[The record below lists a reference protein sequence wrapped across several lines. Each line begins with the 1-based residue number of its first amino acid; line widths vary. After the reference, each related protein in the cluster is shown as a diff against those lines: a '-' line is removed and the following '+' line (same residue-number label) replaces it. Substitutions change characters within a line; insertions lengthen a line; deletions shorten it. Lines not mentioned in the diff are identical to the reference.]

1 MSIYFYHFIFSM
13 NKKIWALLVTAA
25 LATWCNTQWQS
36 NLVQVSNDISSQVV
50 DTIKKVPDADSAIL
64 CNNVTEQWNVYDSL
78 IQKVEAP
85 IASWNLFKPE
95 MSITIDD
102 WCGAKYTDQILDT
115 LAKYNVKATFFIPWT
130 RIKMHAEQRRRA
142 INEWH
147 QVCCHSYDHHY
158 FKTPEPELLRK
169 QILDWEQ
176 AVKDIL
182 WEEYLIK
189 MKKEFPF
196 FRYPGW
202 WWETIPEHV
211 AVLKELWYLPIHWS
225 NDTRQ
230 DWKPLN
236 NGDIILFHV
245 KPADFSRIS
254 KCIQWAQAQEL
265 FCKKVSEIV
274 DPNEWY
280 EDPIYIKDLWYKRKE
295 AKKIIEEWKIN
306 NEEN

>member
-1 MSIYFYHFIFSM
+1 M
-13 NKKIWALLVTAA
+13 NKKLWVLLAA
-25 LATWCNTQWQS
+25 STFMASFDSQWQ
-36 NLVQVSNDISSQVV
+36 DILKQSKEEFTSQAFDTLSQKQNN
-50 DTIKKVPDADSAIL
+50 DTINFVDVI
-64 CNNVTEQWNVYDSL
+64 EQWNIYDSL

-95 MSITIDD
+95 ISITIDD

-115 LAKYNVKATFFIPWT
+115 LAKYNVKATFFIPGT
-130 RIKMHAEQRRRA
+130 RIKMHATQRKRA
-142 INEWH
+142 IDEWH

-158 FKTPEPELLRK
+158 FKTAEPELLRK

-176 AVKDIL
+176 AIKDYL

-189 MKKEFPF
+189 MKNNFPF

-211 AVLKELWYLPIHWS
+211 AVLTELWYLPIHWS
-225 NDTRQ
+225 SDTWQ

-245 KPADFSRIS
+245 KPADFWRIS
-254 KCIQWAQAQEL
+254 KCIQRAQAKWL
-265 FCKKVSEIV
+265 MCKKVSEII
-274 DPNEWY
+274 DPDEWY
-280 EDPIYIKDLWYKRKE
+280 EDPIYIKSLWSKRKE
-295 AKKIIEEWKIN
+295 AKEIIKQQELESDGEED
-306 NEEN
+306 